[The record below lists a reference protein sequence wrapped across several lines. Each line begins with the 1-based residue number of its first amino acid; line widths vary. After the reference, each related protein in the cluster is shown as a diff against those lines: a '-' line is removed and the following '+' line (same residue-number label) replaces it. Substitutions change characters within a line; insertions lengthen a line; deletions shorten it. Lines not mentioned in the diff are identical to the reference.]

1 MHPGQEAWWMHSS
14 DQFAQ
19 TKLSHWQCHCSYI
32 PGSPKQGP
40 QSKVF
45 WLQFPSG
52 HCLKARYLNLL
63 VKCYWMQLNEVS
75 SHPEVL
81 WTHKNLNLA
90 QNILFL
96 CIFFSNSA
104 YLHFAQI
111 YSAKP
116 LSTDFQRGQLFNLYT
131 MQKFKLNQ
139 FGRYFP
145 FWNSRIPKET
155 CRQ

>member
-1 MHPGQEAWWMHSS
+1 MSLFIFPR
-14 DQFAQ
+14 
-19 TKLSHWQCHCSYI
+19 L
-32 PGSPKQGP
+32 PLKQGIKAGP
-40 QSKVF
+40 VHIF

-90 QNILFL
+90 QNIWFL

-139 FGRYFP
+139 FGRYFLSEILAFP
-145 FWNSRIPKET
+145 KKLVDNRLRISFHIFVSHHYIHT
-155 CRQ
+155 S